1 MATVANSTAETPN
14 FDEKDIKEALSEKAI
29 KQLLALGKQ
38 RGFITYEELNEAL
51 PEDKLSSEQIEDIM
65 SMISDMGVNVVED
78 EEAEQEEKP
87 KRTPFDEENEAEAE
101 EAPEPSEAG
110 RTDDPVRLYLRE
122 MGSVELLSREGEIEI
137 AKRIEAGREMMI
149 GAICESPLTIR
160 AIVTWR
166 DALNQDQMLLRDIID
181 IESTYSQ
188 GPSDEEATSEDF
200 EGEAILVTTPLVED
214 ALEEEEGFGDEEG
227 SGLSLSAMEDSL
239 RPQVVDTFDQ
249 IAKTYAQ
256 LRKLQEQRLK
266 SLQEGKEPS
275 PSIEKKYEE
284 QRHKLIELMEGIHLN
299 APRIEQLVEQL
310 YTLNRKLVGL
320 EGRLLRLAES
330 AGVKR
335 ENFLEQYFG
344 SELDPEWFKKLENL
358 TAKGW
363 LKFLEKHLEEALN
376 IRQTI
381 AEVSAESGLP
391 ISEFRRIVNTVQKG
405 ERDSSRAKKEMI
417 EANLRL
423 VISIAKKYTNRG
435 LQFLD
440 LIQEGNIG
448 LMKAVDKFEYR
459 RGYKFS
465 TYATWWIRQAIT
477 RSIADQA
484 RTIRIP
490 VHMIETINKLVRTS
504 RQMLHEIGRE
514 PTPEEL
520 AEKLKMP
527 LDKVRKVMKIAK
539 EPISLE
545 TPIGDEED
553 GHLGDFIEDKNAVV
567 PVDAAVL
574 SNLRETTTRVLA
586 SLTPREERVLRM
598 RFGIGMNTDHTLE
611 EVGQQFAVTRERIRQ
626 IEAKALRKLK
636 HPSRSRKLRSFL
648 DT

>member
-1 MATVANSTAETPN
+1 
-14 FDEKDIKEALSEKAI
+14 
-29 KQLLALGKQ
+29 
-38 RGFITYEELNEAL
+38 
-51 PEDKLSSEQIEDIM
+51 M
-65 SMISDMGVNVVED
+65 SMISDMGVNVIED
-78 EEAEQEEKP
+78 EETEQDEKP
-87 KRTPFDEENEAEAE
+87 KRAPFGEEGGAEAE
-101 EAPEPSEAG
+101 EAPEASEAG

-188 GPSDEEATSEDF
+188 GPSDEEAASEDF
-200 EGEAILVTTPLVED
+200 EGEPLLVGTPIAED
-214 ALEEEEGFGDEEG
+214 PLEGEEGFGDEEG
-227 SGLSLSAMEDSL
+227 GGLSLSAMEDAL
-239 RPQVVDTFDQ
+239 RPQVVETFDQ

-266 SLQEGKEPS
+266 TLQEGKAPS
-275 PSIEKKYEE
+275 SSVEKKYEE
-284 QRHKLIELMEGIHLN
+284 QRSKLIELMEGIHLN
-299 APRIEQLVEQL
+299 APRIEQLMEQL

-344 SELDPEWFKKLENL
+344 SELDPEWFKKIGGL

-363 LKFLEKHLEEALN
+363 SKFLDKHMDESIN

-381 AEVSAESGLP
+381 AEVSGESGLP
-391 ISEFRRIVNTVQKG
+391 IAEFRRIVSTVQKG

-423 VISIAKKYTNRG
+423 VVSIAKKFVGKT
-435 LQFLD
+435 LSLLD

-448 LMKAVDKFEYR
+448 LFRAVKKFDHR
-459 RGYKFS
+459 KGYKFS

-477 RSIADQA
+477 RALADQS

-490 VHMIETINKLVRTS
+490 VHMVETINRFQQVR
-504 RQMLHEIGRE
+504 RRLLQDLGRD
-514 PTPEEL
+514 PTVEEL
-520 AEKLKMP
+520 AAEMGEEV
-527 LDKVRKVMKIAK
+527 DKINHIMKISQDMV
-539 EPISLE
+539 SLE
-545 TPIGDEED
+545 VPVGDDDED
-553 GHLGDFIEDKNAVV
+553 TQLGDFIQDVKNVS
-567 PVDAAVL
+567 PDRAAGL
-574 SNLRETTTRVLA
+574 QLLRDYVQNAIKDLV
-586 SLTPREERVLRM
+586 PREQKILEM
-598 RFGIGMNTDHTLE
+598 RFGLMDGVTHTLE
-611 EVGQQFAVTRERIRQ
+611 EVGQEFGVTRERIRQ
-626 IEAKALRKLK
+626 IEAKALERIQQSDLIK
-636 HPSRSRKLRSFL
+636 KLR
-648 DT
+648 DY